1 MSIATLKKKTAAK
14 YNNMSVNVPQFSIN
28 GGHRS
33 QGWVG
38 QTTLSRSLPK
48 TPMVGDTPRGSGGC
62 CGTYNIATIVQS
74 AVTSTNNPEVIKPSV
89 LSNDGMLATK
99 YRWIGRPAPYTS
111 VKPGA
116 GNNLNDQS
124 DYITRKAKESINAT
138 TNNCPPIPKD
148 PCNESCSNIIFKGR
162 RDTPHGVITN
172 SITKKVGPKSG
183 GEYISELSDECVNND
198 VQFQEKNNTGN
209 GGTPFAC
216 GQ

>member
-14 YNNMSVNVPQFSIN
+14 YNNASVNVPQFSIN
-28 GGHRS
+28 GGYRN

-48 TPMVGDTPRGSGGC
+48 TPMVGNTPKGHGGC
-62 CGTYNIATIVQS
+62 CGTYNIGTIVQS
-74 AVTSTNNPEVIKPSV
+74 AVTSTNNPADIKPSV
-89 LSNDGMLATK
+89 LSTDGMLDTK

-124 DYITRKAKESINAT
+124 DYITQKTKSTINDT
-138 TNNCPPIPKD
+138 TNLCPPIAK
-148 PCNESCSNIIFKGR
+148 CKESCKSSIFKGR
-162 RDTPHGVITN
+162 TDTPHGINADSV
-172 SITKKVGPKSG
+172 TKTIGPKTG
-183 GEYISELSDECVNND
+183 GEYVSELGDKCISTD
-198 VQFQEKNNTGN
+198 VKFQDQNNTGN

-216 GQ
+216 G